1 MVKPRPSGS
10 PQPGSGPSRRTVIQ
24 GTAILGTLLTVPGP
38 VFAIRAAASPPV
50 TSATPAASAT
60 PPAPATPAAPVPA
73 GQATTLWYTS
83 PGTASA
89 MTATGLPVG
98 NGRIG
103 ALLTGDPSHEAY
115 YVTDVTCWAG
125 GANATLDTESG
136 LTGQFPYGT
145 DDFGTQQMLAE
156 AYLDIPAHTA
166 AAISGYQRQLDLS
179 NGVVSASYQYD
190 GVTYRRDVYASHP
203 DDVLVIHLSQSGGGT
218 FTGGLT
224 LNGTRSESTA
234 TNAAAVTAS
243 FTGTL
248 ANGLRYAA
256 LAQASGTGGTVG
268 VSGAAVTFTGCSEVL
283 LILSGGTDYSASASG
298 FMDSSVD
305 PAAVASSRASRA
317 TTLKSAALL
326 ANHLADYQA
335 LAETMTVNLGMSSP
349 AQRAL
354 PTDQRLAAAAAAG
367 SAPDPELHA
376 AYLQFGRYLAIC
388 GSRSSLPINL
398 QGPWQDSNS
407 PAWMSD
413 YHTDINIQMNYWL
426 PDRTGLSA
434 CFPAL
439 ANYCLSQLPSWTQ
452 HTQALFND
460 PSNGFRNS
468 TGRVAGWTVAISAN
482 PYGGLG
488 WWWHPAGNAWLSN
501 ELFDHYLYTQDP
513 AYLATIYPL
522 LKGACQFWEA
532 RLITTTYTDPSGVSH
547 SVLVDDADWS
557 PEHGPTNAVGITYAQ
572 ELVWQLFAN
581 YQNAARILG
590 RDSAYAAVVASL
602 QSRLYLPQVSTVT
615 GWLEE
620 WMTPDNL
627 DTSDLTH
634 RHLSPLIGL
643 FPGDRITAD
652 ASPPALLTGVTN
664 LLTARG
670 TASYGWGVAWRAACW
685 ARLKNAANA
694 YQCFVNGLTPSS
706 NGSTGTAGNLLDI
719 YGSGIFQIDANLG
732 LPSAA
737 VEMMVYSRPGLLQL
751 LPAMPSAWSAA
762 GAVTGIGVRGGF
774 TVDFAWSGGHVVSF
788 TLHNIGPATATT
800 TVASGAWSKQVT
812 LATGASATFDTL
824 VLINRNSGKVI
835 DDPAASTA
843 PGTSLIQYSRNQ
855 GTNQSWR
862 VQQTGAGA
870 FSLINASS
878 ALAMDVFGGGTADGA
893 LICEYTP
900 SGATNQQWTLQ
911 DTGNGYVRVISVRS
925 GKAIGVVGSSTAD
938 SARLEQETVSA
949 AAGQQW
955 QVVLV

>member
-1 MVKPRPSGS
+1 MTQPHSSDPQRPE
-10 PQPGSGPSRRTVIQ
+10 PGPSRRTLIQ
-24 GTAILGTLLTVPGP
+24 GAAMFGTLLAVQAP
-38 VFAIRAAASPPV
+38 VFTPRAAASPLDAA
-50 TSATPAASAT
+50 AT
-60 PPAPATPAAPVPA
+60 PATPAVPVPA
-73 GQATTLWYTS
+73 GQAITVWYTS
-83 PGTASA
+83 PGTEST
-89 MTATGLPVG
+89 MTATGLPIG

-125 GANATLDTESG
+125 GANASLDTESG

-145 DDFGTQQMLAE
+145 GDFGTQQMLAK
-156 AYLDIPAHTA
+156 AYLSIPAHTA
-166 AAISGYQRQLDLS
+166 SAISGYQRQLDLS
-179 NGVVSASYQYD
+179 NGLVSASYQYN

-203 DDVLVIHLSQSGGGT
+203 DDVIVVHLSQSGGGT
-218 FTGGLT
+218 FTGSLA
-224 LNGTRSESTA
+224 LNGTRSESAA
-234 TNAAAVTAS
+234 TDASAVTAS

-256 LAQASGTGGTVG
+256 LAQASSTGGTLG
-268 VSGAAVTFTGCSEVL
+268 VSGAGTSGATVTFTGCSEVL
-283 LILSGGTDYSASASG
+283 LVLSGGTNYSAGASG
-298 FMDSSVD
+298 FMDTSIVPS
-305 PAAVASSRASRA
+305 AIASSQASRA
-317 TTLKSAALL
+317 TTLGASALL
-326 ANHLADYQA
+326 ANHLGDYQA
-335 LAETMTVNLGMSSP
+335 LAGSMSVNLGVSTP

-354 PTDQRLAAAAAAG
+354 PTDQRLVAAAASG

-439 ANYCLSQLPSWTQ
+439 ANYCVSQLPSWTQ

-468 TGRVAGWTVAISAN
+468 TGRVAGWTVAISTN

-488 WWWHPAGNAWLSN
+488 WWWHPAGNAWLCN
-501 ELFDHYLYTQDP
+501 ELFDHYLYTQDST
-513 AYLATIYPL
+513 YLATVYPL

-532 RLITTTYTDPSGVSH
+532 RLITTTYTDPAGVSH
-547 SVLVDDADWS
+547 AVLVDDADWS

-572 ELVWQLFAN
+572 ELIWQLFAN

-590 RDSAYAAVVASL
+590 QDSSYAGVIASL

-620 WMTPDNL
+620 WMTPNNL
-627 DTSDLTH
+627 DTSDITH

-670 TASYGWGVAWRAACW
+670 TASYGWGLAWRAACW

-706 NGSTGTAGNLLDI
+706 NGSTGTAGNMLDI
-719 YGSGIFQIDANLG
+719 YGSGIFQIDANFG

-774 TVDFAWSGGHVVSF
+774 TVDFTWSGGQVISF
-788 TLHNIGPATATT
+788 TLHNVGPTTATT
-800 TVASGAWSKQVT
+800 TVTSGAWSKQVSV
-812 LATGASATFDTL
+812 AAGQSAAFDTL

-862 VQQTGAGA
+862 VQQAGQAGTGV

-911 DTGNGYVRVISVRS
+911 DAGNGYVRVISVRS
-925 GKAIGVVGSSTAD
+925 GKAVGVVGSSTAD